1 MKNMNEIKS
10 ELGFSALNTDGSEE
24 HDIKDLNEMP
34 WDRENIV
41 MQYKTHIIIYIEDND
56 IPLMK
61 NNISKQI
68 LNKETSWNDL
78 INGFNKNMKEEN
90 ISEFI
95 DEKDIDFEK
104 KSILD
109 YIDTNETE
117 SLLISNSY
125 ENIFT
130 NKRYTHLEIHP
141 SLMFGVMGNQ
151 IIFPENNQFPRDLF
165 SCGQSKQAV
174 SLYHSNHNVRI
185 DKTWIL
191 YFVKNLP
198 IETKNAFTDVI
209 LPSFDK

>member
-1 MKNMNEIKS
+1 
-10 ELGFSALNTDGSEE
+10 LY
-24 HDIKDLNEMP
+24 
-34 WDRENIV
+34 ENIEHLKLKRRLSSIPIYTSISYSSKDKSIYLFCDAGRLCRPLV
-41 MQYKTHIIIYIEDND
+41 YIEDND

-185 DKTWIL
+185 DKTGIVL
-191 YFVKNLP
+191 NYG
-198 IETKNAFTDVI
+198 
-209 LPSFDK
+209 